1 MTTDARKAL
10 ESAREEI
17 DLEPCPMCR
26 GAARINRRSGVT
38 GRVCRT
44 RYYRE
49 TVACKSCKLSTAEF
63 KTPGKAVAAWNRR
76 TAIDAALASGEQ
88 GWRTDMATLPRDA
101 TILIAVERRNGQ
113 PMFGDRQR
121 ETYPAYVDEAKRL
134 CDARTFK
141 PDPGFSGEHF
151 RTVAWRPLPAP
162 PAPETR
168 S

>member
-1 MTTDARKAL
+1 MTDARKAL
-10 ESAREEI
+10 ESARE
-17 DLEPCPMCR
+17 
-26 GAARINRRSGVT
+26 
-38 GRVCRT
+38 
-44 RYYRE
+44 
-49 TVACKSCKLSTAEF
+49 AELQSR
-63 KTPGKAVAAWNRR
+63 AWNCDEWPDWLHVLVNR
-76 TAIDAALASGEQ
+76 TNEVADRHDMSSEQAHAYAILAALASGEQ

-134 CDARTFK
+134 CDARTCK

-151 RTVAWRPLPAP
+151 RTVAWRPLPVP